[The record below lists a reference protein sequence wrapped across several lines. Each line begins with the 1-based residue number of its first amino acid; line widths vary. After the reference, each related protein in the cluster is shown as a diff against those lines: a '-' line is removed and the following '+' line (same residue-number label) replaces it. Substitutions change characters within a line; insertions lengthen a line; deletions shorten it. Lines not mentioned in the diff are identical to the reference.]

1 MKREEKVKNRSV
13 QYWKINGWA
22 TASSLPHH
30 NNIFVLVRLC
40 VVFFLLSKRNNND
53 PSAKWSKYISWPRT
67 CVWLVKAYIQKDYV
81 ISRFT
86 TRWSIPTHT
95 YEKKT
100 LYTFLMYV
108 QVSQANNE
116 YDETYNYR
124 SLWVFYNIMYGN
136 PIFYCL
142 ELQKKHSFFELC
154 PEVVYQKKIIIKW
167 KRNAKET
174 LRKKKSEFIIQTQW
188 NAKHI
193 EWTRRI

>member
-95 YEKKT
+95 YEKKHCT
-100 LYTFLMYV
+100 
-108 QVSQANNE
+108 
-116 YDETYNYR
+116 R
-124 SLWVFYNIMYGN
+124 SLCTCKYRRRTTNTMK
-136 PIFYCL
+136 P
-142 ELQKKHSFFELC
+142 
-154 PEVVYQKKIIIKW
+154 IIIDHYGY
-167 KRNAKET
+167 
-174 LRKKKSEFIIQTQW
+174 FIISCTGILYFTVL
-188 NAKHI
+188 NYKKTLFFRTVSRSSLSK
-193 EWTRRI
+193 ENNY